1 MSGSL
6 QNNTHKITKKQVS
19 NGHTDGKW
27 ESTISLP
34 LTNGGNLQTGP
45 ALKGEYTQCCPSCQG
60 KSPNGVER
68 IPSPCKFQQLIL
80 KWHQMWTEALDVS
93 WLQRASHCGWPEPGG
108 TFPPRWPEKNGL
120 CWLLRGAGKSLTQ
133 TGPTHHRHRLLGGL
147 PKLLVLVHVPK
158 PQWGQ
163 TTWNTRVW
171 SREILIAEPCNKMGG
186 SCPPNIPNPLN
197 QNCKAFWKAKWGR
210 AVAVS
215 EIYLVQISFV
225 PTAVHR
231 GQVLRFL

>member
-1 MSGSL
+1 MLPFLPRKEPKWSRENS
-6 QNNTHKITKKQVS
+6 KSMQVS
-19 NGHTDGKW
+19 TTYPQVTPNVDWSSRCFLAPKSFTLWMARAWGDISPKVTREKW
-27 ESTISLP
+27 
-34 LTNGGNLQTGP
+34 
-45 ALKGEYTQCCPSCQG
+45 ALLAAE
-60 KSPNGVER
+60 
-68 IPSPCKFQQLIL
+68 
-80 KWHQMWTEALDVS
+80 
-93 WLQRASHCGWPEPGG
+93 
-108 TFPPRWPEKNGL
+108 
-120 CWLLRGAGKSLTQ
+120 GAGKSLTQ